1 MRGKEEIMRI
11 GNYYVGVD
19 CNGDLYEHEAEE
31 NDVTAIDRDFS
42 NWLTDMTDCDPS
54 YDDVFGSVISFA

>member
-1 MRGKEEIMRI
+1 MRI

-19 CNGDLYEHEAEE
+19 CNGDLYEYEAEE

-42 NWLTDMTDCDPS
+42 NWLADMEDCDEQ
-54 YDDVFGSVISFA
+54 YDNCWDVALVF